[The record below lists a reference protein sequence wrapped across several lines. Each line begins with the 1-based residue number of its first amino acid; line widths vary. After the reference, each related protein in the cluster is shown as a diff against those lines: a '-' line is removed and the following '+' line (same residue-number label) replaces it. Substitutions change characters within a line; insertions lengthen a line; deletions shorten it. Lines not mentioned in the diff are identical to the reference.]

1 MEKGSKT
8 DPKNY
13 RSISLLPLVSKLIE
27 KGIHDQTQ
35 SFLDKN
41 DIIYR
46 YQSGFRNFSSTDLCL
61 SYLNNKIATGFESG
75 IYTGMILIDLQEAF
89 DTVNHDILLKKME
102 FIGFSEETT
111 KWFKSYLSNRKFK
124 VHIKNTFSE
133 PGNLLCGV
141 PQGSIL
147 GPLLFLL
154 YINDMPQAV
163 DCELLLYAD
172 DTCLIFQHKDITEI
186 ESALNKN
193 FSMLCD
199 WFVDNK
205 LSIHFGEDKTKSI
218 LFGSKHKIKKSKPLN
233 VQYNDI
239 KIKQYSKVT

>member
-1 MEKGSKT
+1 
-8 DPKNY
+8 
-13 RSISLLPLVSKLIE
+13 
-27 KGIHDQTQ
+27 
-35 SFLDKN
+35 
-41 DIIYR
+41 
-46 YQSGFRNFSSTDLCL
+46 
-61 SYLNNKIATGFESG
+61 
-75 IYTGMILIDLQEAF
+75 MILIDLQKAF

-102 FIGFSEETT
+102 FIRFSEETT
-111 KWFKSYLSNRKFK
+111 KWLKSYLSNRKFK

-154 YINDMPQAV
+154 YINDRPQAA

-172 DTCLIFQHKDITEI
+172 DTCVIFQHKDINEI

-199 WFVDNK
+199 
-205 LSIHFGEDKTKSI
+205 
-218 LFGSKHKIKKSKPLN
+218 
-233 VQYNDI
+233 
-239 KIKQYSKVT
+239 